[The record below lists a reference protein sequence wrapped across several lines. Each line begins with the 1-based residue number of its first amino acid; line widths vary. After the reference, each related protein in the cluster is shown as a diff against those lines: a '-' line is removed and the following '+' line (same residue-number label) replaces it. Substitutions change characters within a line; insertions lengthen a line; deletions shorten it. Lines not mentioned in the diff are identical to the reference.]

1 MSFVSSGSLELQI
14 AEKNNAM
21 ALIKLGGRLDSTNA
35 NDLDVALSSLIND
48 GVSNIILSCESLRYV
63 SSAGL
68 SVFLKSF
75 REISAH
81 KNGHFSLCAV
91 ADNIKRVLNITGF
104 SDFIPVYDDS
114 LQARQQLQIEEE
126 T

>member
-35 NDLDVALSSLIND
+35 SDLDVALSSLIND

-81 KNGHFSLCAV
+81 NNGHFSLCAV

-114 LQARQQLQIEEE
+114 RQARQQLQLEEE

>member
-1 MSFVSSGSLELQI
+1 MSFLSSGSLELQI

-21 ALIKLGGRLDSTNA
+21 ALIKLSGRLDSTNA
-35 NDLDVALSSLIND
+35 SDLDVALSSLIDD

-75 REISAH
+75 KEISEH
-81 KNGHFSLCAV
+81 DNGHFLLCAV

-104 SDFIPVYDDS
+104 SDFIPVYDDP
-114 LQARQQLQIEEE
+114 LEARKQLHIKEE